1 MKLLEL
7 IVAAWLAGA
16 IVTYVTVS
24 AGISRN
30 EENRFLA
37 TRLWLTLTWPVM
49 LGYVAWWTASHMWRR
64 AREKSRDR
72 NGS

>member
-1 MKLLEL
+1 VKLLEL
-7 IVAAWLAGA
+7 IVAAWLAGV

-37 TRLWLTLTWPVM
+37 TRIWLALTWPVM
-49 LGYVAWWTASHMWRR
+49 LGYVAWWTVSHAWRQAR
-64 AREKSRDR
+64 ARTKTD